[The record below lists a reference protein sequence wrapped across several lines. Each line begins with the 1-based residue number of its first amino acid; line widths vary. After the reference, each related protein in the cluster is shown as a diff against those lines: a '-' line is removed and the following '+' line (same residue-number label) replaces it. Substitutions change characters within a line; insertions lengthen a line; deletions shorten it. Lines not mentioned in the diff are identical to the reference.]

1 VGWLLD
7 TSYGITYDSWTLAL
21 GLGLTVAW
29 LLSARVLPGA
39 GTGWRA
45 VPTSLYGWSWVGFGL
60 AFVIRFWVLSVD
72 AVTYGDFSERLIAV
86 PASTINEALMLAG
99 LYWITV
105 AVAFALIRPRV
116 PRVNPLENIG
126 RVVTHA
132 GAAAYDAT
140 VVVSVVAM
148 LLQTATE
155 WVPVVLTRPLGLITS
170 LWAFAATAAWAI
182 SLRTGGEGF
191 GLRRWVYLLPGLV
204 SFFIEPFRERLLLML
219 LVPLVA
225 ALFAGRRLRLAIVFG
240 VFVAF
245 GLASTIAVGW
255 WRQITWE
262 GQTVR
267 ESVEVLDPELWL
279 KEPYYA
285 PWTAVL
291 RRFHSFDSLVF
302 YANLVPEVVGFE
314 TDRNPLVDVAL
325 EGFVPR
331 ALYPEKPESRRAML
345 FSTTLWGY
353 SDPGRAESNIAP
365 SMAGDLYGAGGWQ
378 WVLIGAACWG
388 LLLGVLDGWS
398 WQLSPSARAVLIASL
413 ALLAAGGIERDFPRA
428 VATLLQNAVVL
439 VGFAMLLVRALG
451 LGPARHE
458 APRSVAVGGDLAR
471 QPASAP

>member
-1 VGWLLD
+1 VTWLLD
-7 TSYGITYDSWTLAL
+7 TSYGITYDAWTLPL
-21 GLGLTVAW
+21 GLALTVAW
-29 LLSARVLPGA
+29 VLSARVLPGA

-45 VPTSLYGWSWVGFGL
+45 VPTSLLGWSWVGFGL
-60 AFVIRFWVLSVD
+60 AFVARFWVLSID
-72 AVTYGDFSERLIAV
+72 AVTYGDLSERLIAV

-105 AVAFALIRPRV
+105 TAVFWLIRPRV
-116 PRVNPLENIG
+116 PRLNPLESIG
-126 RVVTHA
+126 RVVGQA
-132 GAAAYDAT
+132 GAAAFDAA
-140 VVVSVVAM
+140 VVVAVVAM

-170 LWAFAATAAWAI
+170 LWAVAATAAWAI
-182 SLRTGGEGF
+182 SLRTAGERF
-191 GLRRWVYLLPGLV
+191 GVRRWIYLLPGLV
-204 SFFIEPFRERLLLML
+204 AFFIEPFRERLLLML

-225 ALFAGRRLRLAIVFG
+225 ALFAGRRLRLAVVFG
-240 VFVAF
+240 AFIVF
-245 GLASTIAVGW
+245 GLASTIAVSW
-255 WRQITWE
+255 YRQIVWE

-267 ESVEVLDPELWL
+267 ESSDVIDPQLWL
-279 KEPYYA
+279 KEPYLA

-302 YANLVPEVVGFE
+302 YVNLVPEVVGFE
-314 TDRNPLVDVAL
+314 SDRNPLVDVAL
-325 EGFVPR
+325 EGFIPR

-353 SDPGRAESNIAP
+353 SDVGRAESNIAP

-388 LLLGVLDGWS
+388 LLLGLLDGWS
-398 WQLSPSARAVLIASL
+398 WQLSPSARAVIIASL

-428 VATLLQNAVVL
+428 VATLLQNAIVL

-451 LGPARHE
+451 LGPVRRDAAR
-458 APRSVAVGGDLAR
+458 AAAIGADLAR
-471 QPASAP
+471 QPAASP

>member
-1 VGWLLD
+1 MVGWLLD
-7 TSYGITYDSWTLAL
+7 TSYGITYDAWTPAL
-21 GLGLTVAW
+21 GLGLTLAW

-39 GTGWRA
+39 GWRA
-45 VPTSLYGWSWVGFGL
+45 VPASLFGWSWVGFGL
-60 AFVIRFWVLSVD
+60 AFVARFWVLSVD

-86 PASTINEALMLAG
+86 PASIINQTLMLAG
-99 LYWITV
+99 FYWIAVTV
-105 AVAFALIRPRV
+105 TFALIRPRV

-132 GAAAYDAT
+132 GAAAYDVT
-140 VVVSVVAM
+140 IVVAVVAM
-148 LLQTATE
+148 LLQTATD

-170 LWAFAATAAWAI
+170 LWAFAATAAWTL
-182 SLRTGGEGF
+182 SLRTGGERFGF
-191 GLRRWVYLLPGLV
+191 RRWIYLVPGLV
-204 SFFIEPFRERLLLML
+204 AFFIEPFRERLLMIL

-225 ALFAGRRLRLAIVFG
+225 ALFAGRRLRLAVVCG

-245 GLASTIAVGW
+245 GLASTIAVSW
-255 WRQITWE
+255 YRQITWE

-267 ESVEVLDPELWL
+267 ESAELLDPQLWM

-302 YANLVPEVVGFE
+302 YANLVPEVVGYE

-345 FSTTLWGY
+345 FSTTVWGY
-353 SDPGRAESNIAP
+353 GEGARGEANIAP

-388 LLLGVLDGWS
+388 LLLGLIDGWA
-398 WQLSPSARAVLIASL
+398 WRLSPGARAVLIVSL
-413 ALLAAGGIERDFPRA
+413 ALLASGGIERDFPRA

-439 VGFAMLLVRALG
+439 VGYAMLLVRALG
-451 LGPARHE
+451 LGPVRRDPARTLT
-458 APRSVAVGGDLAR
+458 VGDFTR
-471 QPASAP
+471 QPASSP